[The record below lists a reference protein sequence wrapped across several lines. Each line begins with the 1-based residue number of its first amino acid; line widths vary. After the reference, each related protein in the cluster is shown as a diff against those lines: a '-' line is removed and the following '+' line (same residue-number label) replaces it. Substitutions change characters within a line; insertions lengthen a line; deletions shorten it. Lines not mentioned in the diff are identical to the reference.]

1 MASPRPIKISNGS
14 AVPTRLG
21 DLVDADALLLG
32 HEAEHGEDDDPG
44 VQRGTA
50 VDTGDED
57 TIPATDFKHTN
68 ILQTVV
74 DVGEI
79 WMRIAF
85 KHFTKTI
92 QSNFR
97 MVYYFLLISRI
108 AQHMENN
115 YSSQIKFALNLIYY
129 RMCGLVHGFC
139 VKTSPCAGC
148 VVIYPCW

>member
-1 MASPRPIKISNGS
+1 MHPILRNHHIASLRTRLFSAKPMASPRPMKISNGS

-68 ILQTVV
+68 ILQTVG
-74 DVGEI
+74 DAGEI
-79 WMRIAF
+79 WTRIAF
-85 KHFTKTI
+85 KHFTNTI

-97 MVYYFLLISRI
+97 VLYHLCAFHALR
-108 AQHMENN
+108 QHN
-115 YSSQIKFALNLIYY
+115 YGK
-129 RMCGLVHGFC
+129 
-139 VKTSPCAGC
+139 
-148 VVIYPCW
+148 